1 MPCQQVS
8 NISVA
13 WNGLVDLQPGLS
25 CNGPVEHTHHL
36 FRLTFSP
43 EKDPDLNCELFFAFD
58 ILILHFFFILT
69 EHLIE
74 PPAALAG
81 RTWHGSCR
89 VIPTRERSV
98 WCTTACSL
106 AAIHHRSSASRWGE
120 NPPRIEWADPVRFK
134 PRSTVDTAPCWFSYN
149 GWVTLLPPEGFIT
162 AVLL

>member
-1 MPCQQVS
+1 MPFQQVS
-8 NISVA
+8 NVSVA

-43 EKDPDLNCELFFAFD
+43 EKGGNDPDWAKFNPDLNCEL
-58 ILILHFFFILT
+58 FFFILT

-74 PPAALAG
+74 PPAALAH
-81 RTWHGSCR
+81 RTWHGSWR

-98 WCTTACSL
+98 WFTTACSL
-106 AAIHHRSSASRWGE
+106 AAIYDRSSASRWGE